1 MKKGKLYSKVKS
13 LFKKKKKKTTTP
25 SNPMK
30 GNYGSGRKYSDGG
43 YIQHD

>member
-1 MKKGKLYSKVKS
+1 MILKKVKGM
-13 LFKKKKKKTTTP
+13 FKKKKKKVSGTP
-25 SNPMK
+25 NNPMK